1 MGRITDDTHLDL
13 PAIQGADPLAP
24 GQPVDN
30 HDPSATGPQRAV
42 DHGTGPQA
50 HGVHSTG
57 PQQVPQNPYASGGRL
72 ADSFA
77 PPAPQRP
84 GPDTGQS
91 PFPAPYDGPGASG
104 TPGSFPGGGTLAS
117 PGATGAFPGGGAPGT
132 PGRFPGSGGPGS
144 ASGTGAFG
152 MPGSG
157 APGNGPLSAP
167 THTSADPLPQRKP
180 RDRRPKADDG
190 PGEGFDYFGGG
201 APKAAQHPQSAT
213 RIPHRP
219 DPQQGQ
225 RIPHA
230 AAQQAPPG
238 MAPVDYPDPPAD
250 WSPWQRRRSPYDPPS
265 APLPT
270 QPPGF
275 ENFQTDTFAA
285 VGSQTGGHA
294 GATTGGFPESPSMPL
309 PAWAA
314 TPPTATPPTYGEEE
328 EPQPAKK
335 PRSHHLDNVKF
346 VLIALVISSHALR
359 DTVGADTAN
368 KAGYI
373 WAFAFHMPLFV
384 MISGY
389 LSRNFWDSRGKVNK
403 LVDTILIPYVI
414 VEVGYAVL
422 RWALGGKWTLTITDP
437 AWLNWY
443 LVALLLW
450 RVTVPVWKRV
460 RWPFTVAVV
469 VYLLSG
475 FSQLEQD
482 FSMDRFFG
490 LLPFFVLGMVL
501 KPEHFEWLHKSWVR
515 MIGAFVL
522 AAWTAAAI
530 VLAPQLGLKIFYNRY
545 SYADLNM
552 NDWWYAI
559 GFRLAFLVGVLA
571 LCFAVLAII
580 PKRETWFSDLGVRTL
595 YAYLLHGIPIL
606 ILKDFGLLK
615 LEWLQGPLGTLA
627 IIASSFVLAIILCL
641 PVTRAVFKWLLE
653 PRLTWLYRKPQAE
666 VQP

>member
-13 PAIQGADPLAP
+13 PAIQGDPLAP
-24 GQPVDN
+24 GQPVDT
-30 HDPSATGPQRAV
+30 HDPSMTSPQRVV
-42 DHGTGPQA
+42 DLGSGPHA

-57 PQQVPQNPYASGGRL
+57 PQQVPQNPYASGGHL

-77 PPAPQRP
+77 PQKP
-84 GPDTGQS
+84 GPDA
-91 PFPAPYDGPGASG
+91 PFPGPFDGPGATVTPGSGSPGRFPGQPGSPSG
-104 TPGSFPGGGTLAS
+104 TGAFSMPGAFPGSSAPGAPGSFPGA
-117 PGATGAFPGGGAPGT
+117 GAPGGG
-132 PGRFPGSGGPGS
+132 
-144 ASGTGAFG
+144 
-152 MPGSG
+152 
-157 APGNGPLSAP
+157 PLAAP
-167 THTSADPLPQRKP
+167 TQTSADPLPQRKP
-180 RDRRPKADDG
+180 RDRRPQKEDA
-190 PGEGFDYFGGG
+190 PAEGFDYFGGG
-201 APKAAQHPQSAT
+201 GAKPAQPHHPQTAT
-213 RIPHRP
+213 RIPHTP
-219 DPQQGQ
+219 DPHQGQ

-230 AAQQAPPG
+230 QQAPPG
-238 MAPVDYPDPPAD
+238 VGQVDYPDPPAD

-294 GATTGGFPESPSMPL
+294 GSTTGGFPESPSMPL

-314 TPPTATPPTYGEEE
+314 NPPTTAPPAYREEE
-328 EPQPAKK
+328 EPSPAKK

-359 DTVGADTAN
+359 DTVGADAAN

-414 VEVGYAVL
+414 VEVGYALL
-422 RWALGGKWTLTITDP
+422 RWGLGGKWSLTITDP

-571 LCFAVLAII
+571 LCFSVLAII

-615 LEWLQGPLGTLA
+615 LEWLEGPLGTLA

-641 PVTRAVFKWLLE
+641 PITRSIFKWLLE

>member
-13 PAIQGADPLAP
+13 PAIQGDPLAP
-24 GQPVDN
+24 GQPVDT
-30 HDPSATGPQRAV
+30 HDPSMTSPQRAV
-42 DHGTGPQA
+42 DLGTGPHA

-57 PQQVPQNPYASGGRL
+57 PQQVPQNPYASGGHL

-77 PPAPQRP
+77 PQKP
-84 GPDTGQS
+84 GPFD
-91 PFPAPYDGPGASG
+91 APGATG
-104 TPGSFPGGGTLAS
+104 TPGSQG
-117 PGATGAFPGGGAPGT
+117 
-132 PGRFPGSGGPGS
+132 PGRFPGQPGS
-144 ASGTGAFG
+144 PSGTGAFG
-152 MPGSG
+152 MPGAFPGAG
-157 APGNGPLSAP
+157 APGTTGSFPGAPSPLAAP
-167 THTSADPLPQRKP
+167 TQTSAADPLPQRKP
-180 RDRRPKADDG
+180 RDRRAPSAEA
-190 PGEGFDYFGGG
+190 PAEGFDYFGGG
-201 APKAAQHPQSAT
+201 AAKPAQPQHPQAAT
-213 RIPHRP
+213 RIPHTP
-219 DPQQGQ
+219 DPHQGQ

-230 AAQQAPPG
+230 QQAPPG
-238 MAPVDYPDPPAD
+238 AGQVDHPDPPAD

-294 GATTGGFPESPSMPL
+294 GGTTGGFPESPSMPL

-314 TPPTATPPTYGEEE
+314 NPPTTAPPAYREEE
-328 EPQPAKK
+328 EPSPAKK

-359 DTVGADTAN
+359 DTVGANPAN

-403 LVDTILIPYVI
+403 LVDTILIPYVV
-414 VEVGYAVL
+414 VEVGYALL
-422 RWALGGKWTLTITDP
+422 RWGLGGKWSLTITDP

-460 RWPFTVAVV
+460 RWPFTVAVL

-545 SYADLNM
+545 SYADLNQE
-552 NDWWYAI
+552 WWYAL

-571 LCFAVLAII
+571 LCFSVLAII

-615 LEWLQGPLGTLA
+615 LEWLEGPLGTLA
-627 IIASSFVLAIILCL
+627 IIVSSFVLAIILCL
-641 PVTRAVFKWLLE
+641 PITRSIFKWLLE